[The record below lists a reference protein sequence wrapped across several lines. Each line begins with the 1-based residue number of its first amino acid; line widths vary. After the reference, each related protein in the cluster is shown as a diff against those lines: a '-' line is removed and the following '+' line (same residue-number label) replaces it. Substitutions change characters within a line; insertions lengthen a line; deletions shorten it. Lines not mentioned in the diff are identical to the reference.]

1 MSIKCNIPF
10 AVVKPFLH
18 ALDPENAHK
27 LTIKSMK
34 ACLSPKYNTVESD
47 ALKVK
52 LWGLDF
58 NNPVGLAAGF
68 DKNAEVITA
77 TLNIGF
83 GFTEVGTVTP
93 KPQAGNP
100 SPRVFRNTK
109 NQAIINR
116 MGFPND
122 GIEVFK
128 KNVKDFR
135 KDKKA
140 PTGLV
145 GLNIGMN
152 KEQTN
157 PAEDYAALI
166 QELGCLADYYTINVS
181 SPNTPGLRNL
191 QSRENLL
198 PLINDI
204 KSARKNY
211 CDREHPPPIL
221 VKLAPDLELT
231 QQKEL
236 AQAVLDANVNGLILT
251 NTTLARPKF
260 LPEKFREQKGGLS
273 GKPLT
278 DKSTGIIG
286 NFYQFTKGKI
296 PIIGVGG
303 ISSGA
308 DAYAKIKAGASLVQ
322 LYSALVF
329 QGPALVN
336 QINNDLIT
344 LLKQDGFKNIS
355 EAVGSAHRS

>member
-1 MSIKCNIPF
+1 
-10 AVVKPFLH
+10 
-18 ALDPENAHK
+18 
-27 LTIKSMK
+27 
-34 ACLSPKYNTVESD
+34 
-47 ALKVK
+47 
-52 LWGLDF
+52 
-58 NNPVGLAAGF
+58 
-68 DKNAEVITA
+68 
-77 TLNIGF
+77 
-83 GFTEVGTVTP
+83 
-93 KPQAGNP
+93 
-100 SPRVFRNTK
+100 
-109 NQAIINR
+109 
-116 MGFPND
+116 
-122 GIEVFK
+122 
-128 KNVKDFR
+128 
-135 KDKKA
+135 
-140 PTGLV
+140 
-145 GLNIGMN
+145 
-152 KEQTN
+152 
-157 PAEDYAALI
+157 
-166 QELGCLADYYTINVS
+166 
-181 SPNTPGLRNL
+181 
-191 QSRENLL
+191 
-198 PLINDI
+198 
-204 KSARKNY
+204 
-211 CDREHPPPIL
+211 L

-336 QINNDLIT
+336 QINNDLIM

-355 EAVGSAHRS
+355 EAVGSAHR

>member
-1 MSIKCNIPF
+1 MSIKCNLPF

-34 ACLSPKYNTVESD
+34 ACLSPKYNTVESE

-77 TLNIGF
+77 TLNMGF
-83 GFTEVGTVTP
+83 GFTEVGGVTAV
-93 KPQAGNP
+93 PQNGL
-100 SPRVFRNTK
+100 PRPRIFRDTK

-116 MGFPND
+116 MDFPNVGVD
-122 GIEVFK
+122 EFK
-128 KNVKDFR
+128 SNVKEFR
-135 KDKKA
+135 KKHPSPSGKVGIQIVMTSGQTEPEKDYQLLTKKL
-140 PTGLV
+140 G
-145 GLNIGMN
+145 NI
-152 KEQTN
+152 
-157 PAEDYAALI
+157 
-166 QELGCLADYYTINVS
+166 ADYITFNVS
-181 SPNTPGLRNL
+181 CPNTPGLRDL
-191 QSRENLL
+191 QKRKHLM

-211 CDREHPPPIL
+211 CDREHPPPL
-221 VKLAPDLELT
+221 LMKLAPDLSEE
-231 QQKEL
+231 QQEEL
-236 AQAVLDANVNGLILT
+236 AQTAIDSGLDGLVLA
-251 NTTLARPKF
+251 NTTTTRPDYLDKRF
-260 LPEKFREQKGGLS
+260 AERLGGLS

-278 DKSTGIIG
+278 TKSTGLIG
-286 NFYQFTKGKI
+286 NFYKFTKGQI

-336 QINNDLIT
+336 QINNDLIA
-344 LLKQDGFKNIS
+344 LLKQDGFNNIS
-355 EAVGSAHRS
+355 EAVGAAHHA